1 MDKESPYWIDGS
13 VPETPG
19 TGEYPDPWK
28 KTEVVGTRVPKVD
41 AYERVSGT
49 AVFPHDVSLP
59 EMLHGAILRCP
70 RAHANVLKI
79 DTSKAEK
86 MPGVLAVLT
95 GESPGADMPWYSRR
109 GQFSSKLFDTHCRH
123 EGEEVAVVAA
133 ESPLQAV
140 DAIRAIEVEY
150 EVLPFVIDDEAAL
163 DPSAPAIHEGGN
175 VIGEP
180 SVRERGDLV
189 AGFSEADVVVER
201 TYRTKC

>member
-28 KTEVVGTRVPKVD
+28 KTTIVGTRVPKVD

-49 AVFPHDVSLP
+49 AVYPHDVSLP

-70 RAHANVLKI
+70 HAHANVLKI

-95 GESPGADMPWYSRR
+95 GESPGADMPWYPRG

-123 EGEEVAVVAA
+123 EGEEIAVVAA
-133 ESPLQAV
+133 ETPLQAV

-150 EVLPFVIDDEAAL
+150 EVLPFVVDDEAAL
-163 DPSAPAIHEGGN
+163 EPSAPAIHEGGN
-175 VIGEP
+175 IIGEP
-180 SVRERGDLV
+180 SRARARRPCRRFRRGRRGGGAHLQDEV
-189 AGFSEADVVVER
+189 
-201 TYRTKC
+201 